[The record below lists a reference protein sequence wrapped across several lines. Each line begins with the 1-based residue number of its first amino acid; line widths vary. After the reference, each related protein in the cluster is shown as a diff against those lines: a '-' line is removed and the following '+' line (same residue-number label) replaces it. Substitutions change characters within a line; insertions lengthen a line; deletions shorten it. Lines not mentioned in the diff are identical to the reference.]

1 MSRTYK
7 SSEKRHPNK
16 RHHKS
21 SLMKEFNELGL
32 YVENSRISRR
42 EIDEKRRHKM
52 KEQTKQIIKDSL
64 EDYE

>member
-1 MSRTYK
+1 
-7 SSEKRHPNK
+7 
-16 RHHKS
+16 
-21 SLMKEFNELGL
+21 MKEFNELGL

-52 KEQTKQIIKDSL
+52 KEQTKQLIKDSL